1 LALPTVALK
10 TFEFGDMEVA
20 IVLLKVM
27 PNPFICRIIEL
38 FVSVIG
44 FIFLTLFLKL
54 RSFSMSLTE

>member
-44 FIFLTLFLKL
+44 FIFLTRFLKL

>member
-1 LALPTVALK
+1 MALPTVALK

-44 FIFLTLFLKL
+44 FIFLTRFLKL